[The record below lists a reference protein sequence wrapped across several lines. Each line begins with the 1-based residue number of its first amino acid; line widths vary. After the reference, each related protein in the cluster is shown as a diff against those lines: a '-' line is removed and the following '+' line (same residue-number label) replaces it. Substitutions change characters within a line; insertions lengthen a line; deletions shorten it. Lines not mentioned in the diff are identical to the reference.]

1 MAALLRRRFG
11 RLVVGGPGG
20 VRSRRAAAPGLGVE
34 DLLELLGQ
42 AGSHPAPRAGRGV
55 VVAPARARSLRG
67 GQVVRVVVGGGS
79 RHGASLHVAR
89 GRVKPPRPDHAP
101 EVRPGGSPTLPAMDR
116 RSALVLL
123 AVLGTG
129 VFLAGLELMITAVAL
144 PAIVADLGSWTELRH
159 ASWTINAYLL
169 VYVGTMPLAG
179 RLADAWGVRRLFLV
193 ALVAFTIGS
202 LLAGMAQTIDQLI
215 GARAVQ
221 ALGGGALV
229 PVATAA
235 ASHLFEGH
243 ERPRALGIIGALTFL
258 GMAAGPFLGAA
269 ILDLARPEAV
279 LARAD
284 LLDTPLGD
292 LLAPAWRHVFYVNV
306 PIGVVALAFGWAA
319 TAGWDTPRTRG
330 RVDVLGA
337 VLFTGSLGAILLGV
351 TLLGEQAGE
360 AGAGGLDPATSSV
373 ALLAGGLLAGVAAVV
388 HGLRHPDPFL
398 DPRLFRDRVFRS
410 AALVSLLTG
419 YAFATAIVGSAVFV
433 DRVLYGGPDDQRL
446 ALGALAAATAAGAL
460 ASGWLV
466 RHASLRGVTAV
477 GLVAS
482 IAGLAWMS
490 AWDATVTYPLVAAA
504 GGLFGLGFG
513 LTVTPRSTAAV
524 EAVGRARFGAAS
536 ATVTVARMIGM
547 AVGLAV
553 LTAYGSTAI
562 DRLADQVF
570 GSPDAYREIVP
581 PELAGRPLRDPLV
594 VDALEAWAA
603 ERAAETMVG
612 LFLVAA
618 VVTAVAIPPG
628 LALGGRPRMLRDET
642 AGPAGRTPGG
652 AGGDGTGPGLDREAE
667 PTLAL

>member
-1 MAALLRRRFG
+1 
-11 RLVVGGPGG
+11 
-20 VRSRRAAAPGLGVE
+20 
-34 DLLELLGQ
+34 
-42 AGSHPAPRAGRGV
+42 
-55 VVAPARARSLRG
+55 
-67 GQVVRVVVGGGS
+67 
-79 RHGASLHVAR
+79 
-89 GRVKPPRPDHAP
+89 
-101 EVRPGGSPTLPAMDR
+101 MDR

-144 PAIVADLGSWTELRH
+144 PAIVVDLGSWTELRH

-179 RLADAWGVRRLFLV
+179 RLADTWGVRRIFLG
-193 ALVAFTIGS
+193 ALVAFTLGS
-202 LLAGMAQTIDQLI
+202 LLAGMAQTLDQLI
-215 GARAVQ
+215 AARAVQ
-221 ALGGGALV
+221 AMGGGALV

-269 ILDLARPEAV
+269 ILDAVRPEAA
-279 LARAD
+279 LARAG
-284 LLDTPLGD
+284 LLGTPLGD
-292 LLAPAWRHVFYVNV
+292 VLAPAWRYVFYVNV
-306 PIGVVALAFGWAA
+306 PIGIVALAFGWAA

-337 VLFTGSLGAILLGV
+337 VLFTGALGAILLGV
-351 TLLGEQAGE
+351 TLLGEE
-360 AGAGGLDPATSSV
+360 AGTAEAAGVDPAVVSA
-373 ALLAGGLLAGVAAVV
+373 ALLAGGLLAGLAAVV
-388 HGLRHPDPFL
+388 HGLRRPDPFL
-398 DPRLFRDRVFRS
+398 DPRLFRDRVFSS

-446 ALGALAAATAAGAL
+446 ALGALAAATAVGAL

-466 RHASLRGVTAV
+466 RHGSLRGVTAV
-477 GLVAS
+477 GLAAS
-482 IAGLAWMS
+482 IVGLAWMS
-490 AWDATVTYPLVAAA
+490 TWDATVTYPAIAAA

-547 AVGLAV
+547 AIGLAV

-562 DRLADQVF
+562 DRLAAQVF

-581 PELAGRPLRDPLV
+581 PALADRPLRDPLV
-594 VDALEAWAA
+594 VGALETWAA

-618 VVTAVAIPPG
+618 VVTAAAIPPG
-628 LALGGRPRMLRDET
+628 LALGARPRMLRDEAAEPT
-642 AGPAGRTPGG
+642 GGAAAGG
-652 AGGDGTGPGLDREAE
+652 AGGDGTGPGHGGDAE